1 MTVILGILIALLM
14 LLLVLIIGV
23 LAGVVST
30 AWLRIFGQP
39 KKGEDGK
46 RPGWVTPY
54 YLVSILLLTAF
65 MAALAFRYSAVP
77 FRMSGILSQP
87 QAYFSGLLEWL
98 KLWVW
103 PGPVGILALCG
114 QVVLAANLVLCAVK
128 LIVMLLKKQ
137 QVPLSIWGSLFISL
151 LMALLTLGYG
161 AFIQLSFVLLP
172 VLLCCVIIRLVW
184 RRAKKLPMPS
194 FLWVSLV
201 LLVLLGAGFVKNADL
216 YEQDNVV
223 VRKEKYITDITY
235 KYNKDGT
242 IRHDE
247 DGNKK
252 LKTSWGQRTV
262 REVRGKKANLL
273 PLFFALG
280 CYACLIYDLQGTGKI
295 AAEAQKQAAA
305 AKTGTRTTAKTGT
318 KTGTKT
324 TAKTGTK
331 TTAKT
336 AAKTTAKAPAKSKLP
351 SAGEQEKARR
361 TAMKQDQA
369 EKKDEN
375 DPT

>member
-1 MTVILGILIALLM
+1 MTVILGILIALL
-14 LLLVLIIGV
+14 VLIIAS

-30 AWLRIFGQP
+30 AWLRVFGQP

-87 QAYFSGLLEWL
+87 QEYFSGLLEWL

-114 QVVLAANLVLCAVK
+114 QVVLAVNLVLCAVR
-128 LIVMLLKKQ
+128 LMALGAGKQ
-137 QVPLSIWGSLFISL
+137 KAPLSIWGSLFISL
-151 LMALLTLGYG
+151 LMGMWTLGYG

-172 VLLCCVIIRLVW
+172 VLLLCVILRLIW
-184 RRAKKLPMPS
+184 RRIKKRPMPS
-194 FLWVSLV
+194 FLWGSLV
-201 LLVLLGAGFVKNADL
+201 LFVLLGAGFVKTADL

-223 VRKEKYITDITY
+223 ESQEKYITDITY

-247 DGNKK
+247 DGNKE
-252 LKTSWGQRTV
+252 LKTSWDWRTV

-273 PLFFALG
+273 PMFFALG
-280 CYACLIYDLQGTGKI
+280 
-295 AAEAQKQAAA
+295 
-305 AKTGTRTTAKTGT
+305 
-318 KTGTKT
+318 
-324 TAKTGTK
+324 
-331 TTAKT
+331 
-336 AAKTTAKAPAKSKLP
+336 
-351 SAGEQEKARR
+351 
-361 TAMKQDQA
+361 
-369 EKKDEN
+369 
-375 DPT
+375 

>member
-137 QVPLSIWGSLFISL
+137 QAPLSIWGSLFISL

-295 AAEAQKQAAA
+295 AAQAQAQKEAAA
-305 AKTGTRTTAKTGT
+305 A

-324 TAKTGTK
+324 TAKTGT
-331 TTAKT
+331 
-336 AAKTTAKAPAKSKLP
+336 KTTAKAPAKSKLP

-361 TAMKQDQA
+361 AAVKKAQA

>member
-1 MTVILGILIALLM
+1 MKVILGILIALL
-14 LLLVLIIGV
+14 VLIIAS

-54 YLVSILLLTAF
+54 YLVSILLLTAL
-65 MAALAFRYSAVP
+65 MSALAFRYSAVP

-87 QAYFSGLLEWL
+87 QEYFSGLLEWL

-114 QVVLAANLVLCAVK
+114 QVVLAINLVLCAVR
-128 LIVMLLKKQ
+128 LMALGAGKQ
-137 QVPLSIWGSLFISL
+137 KAPLSIWGSLFISL
-151 LMALLTLGYG
+151 LMALWTLGYG

-172 VLLCCVIIRLVW
+172 VLLLCVIIRLMW
-184 RRAKKLPMPS
+184 RRAKKQPMPS
-194 FLWVSLV
+194 FLWGSLV
-201 LLVLLGAGFVKNADL
+201 LFVLLGAGFVKTADL

-223 VRKEKYITDITY
+223 ESQEKYITDITY

-247 DGNKK
+247 DGNKE
-252 LKTSWGQRTV
+252 LKTTRDWRTV

-273 PLFFALG
+273 PMFFALG
-280 CYACLIYDLQGTGKI
+280 CYACLIYDLQGTGK
-295 AAEAQKQAAA
+295 
-305 AKTGTRTTAKTGT
+305 R
-318 KTGTKT
+318 
-324 TAKTGTK
+324 
-331 TTAKT
+331 
-336 AAKTTAKAPAKSKLP
+336 
-351 SAGEQEKARR
+351 
-361 TAMKQDQA
+361 
-369 EKKDEN
+369 
-375 DPT
+375 